1 MIGRRCAW
9 MVVALAAACAPGN
22 RDPRTGMPDV
32 RPGQQTAVG
41 AAAGTAGA
49 ESGATHHAHIRG
61 TVVGRGGQP
70 LGGVQVIA
78 DPLMP
83 TATTSMPRS
92 RAVTRGEGTFTLSL
106 RGTFRGDSA
115 RVEVKVVGFGYIYA
129 TGGDLPADSVVIPVT
144 MVPAARQPNVYSAR
158 LTLPVSPRR

>member
-9 MVVALAAACAPGN
+9 MMVALAAACGPGN
-22 RDPRTGMPDV
+22 PDPGTGMPDV
-32 RPGQQTAVG
+32 APGEQTVVP
-41 AAAGTAGA
+41 AAAGTAGT
-49 ESGATHHAHIRG
+49 ESGATHHAQIRG
-61 TVVGRGGQP
+61 TVVGRGGQL

-83 TATTSMPRS
+83 TATASMPRS

-106 RGTFRGDSA
+106 RGTFPGDSA

-144 MVPAARQPNVYSAR
+144 MVRAARQPNVYTAR
-158 LTLPVSPRR
+158 LTLPVSRR

>member
-1 MIGRRCAW
+1 MMIGRRCAW
-9 MVVALAAACAPGN
+9 MMVALAAACAPGN
-22 RDPRTGMPDV
+22 REPRTGLPDV
-32 RPGQQTAVG
+32 APEEQAVPASA
-41 AAAGTAGA
+41 AAAGA
-49 ESGATHHAHIRG
+49 EAGATHHAHIRG

-83 TATTSMPRS
+83 TTTASMPRS

-106 RGTFRGDSA
+106 RGAFHGDSA

-144 MVPAARQPNVYSAR
+144 MVRAARQPNVYTAR
-158 LTLPVSPRR
+158 LTLPVSRR